1 MAPIGRYSGSG
12 SGVFDGNVVDGSAVE
27 ASASGPVPVAVPVP
41 RTGGGLQRRQSGG
54 VTVVKTAAAA
64 TAGGLALGAAS
75 VALARV
81 VREVTR
87 PLPGLARRR
96 KRDIESSQTIL
107 IDIHLLKPRK

>member
-1 MAPIGRYSGSG
+1 MAPIGRQRGSG
-12 SGVFDGNVVDGSAVE
+12 SGDFDGDVVDGSAVE
-27 ASASGPVPVAVPVP
+27 VSASGAVPVAVPVP
-41 RTGGGLQRRQSGG
+41 RPAGGIQPRQPGG
-54 VTVVKTAAAA
+54 VAVVKTAAAA
-64 TAGGLALGAAS
+64 TAGGLAMGAGA